1 MVELKIAA
9 HHKELRQTLTCKYRQ
24 TKEIPFDKQGKCHQ
38 VYKSYKTGKINPDSI
53 IIFCIIVFT
62 KPFIMYK
69 IYLVLL
75 NLFMVLS
82 FSLQSQTIE
91 LEEMASGFNQPVDIK
106 NAGDDRLF
114 IVEKTGQIWILTTGG
129 VKLPTP
135 FLNIVTLVNAGAN
148 ERGLLGL
155 AFHPEFETNG
165 FFYVNYTGAGGHTRI
180 SRFSRSV
187 ADPNVAD
194 PGSELILMTVNQPF
208 NNHNAGDL
216 AFGPDGYLYI
226 GMGDGGSAGDPGNR
240 SQNPQ
245 ELLGKMLRI
254 DVDSAIPYGIPADN
268 PFVGSLDTLSE
279 IWALG
284 LRNPWRISFDRLTGD
299 FWIGDVGQ
307 NAWEEIDME
316 PAGSPGGLNWGWR
329 CYEGFSPYNTGGCG
343 PQNSYDPPVH
353 VYPNNTNTGCSVTG
367 GYVYRGSSYP
377 DLYGKYI
384 YADFCSGRIWAL
396 YPGSMPGSWENIE
409 LLKGATNQYACFG
422 EDNQGELY
430 VGALSQGK
438 IYRIKSSCSLSATPS
453 ATAETCHGSCDG
465 VLILEPSSG
474 CAPYTLTLTR
484 SDGTEILFSDTIAT
498 GLCTDAYDY
507 VLMDCN
513 GCIVEG
519 SIVLDDVPPVEG
531 SLTSVPETC
540 NEACDGMLT
549 VVPLNGCAPHT
560 VLIESEGFTSTEFEN
575 LDLCSGTYSILLTD
589 CNGCEG
595 EAFVTLDDP
604 DDPFTL
610 IAIQD
615 TLYTSPF
622 YINYDWFLNGVLV
635 QSTDTYFFVATQS
648 GEWTVEGTNL
658 NNCKYLSN
666 PVTVTISSISEPGES
681 NLHVFPNPFTH
692 SINIQQ
698 EDALAQTIEFIDLFG
713 RVVIPPVQIP
723 SGKATITLPT
733 GNLAPGQ
740 YFLMQRKEDGKFYT
754 RRLVKAE

>member
-1 MVELKIAA
+1 
-9 HHKELRQTLTCKYRQ
+9 
-24 TKEIPFDKQGKCHQ
+24 
-38 VYKSYKTGKINPDSI
+38 
-53 IIFCIIVFT
+53 
-62 KPFIMYK
+62 MYK

-75 NLFMVLS
+75 ISFTLLS
-82 FSLQSQTIE
+82 LGVQSQTIV
-91 LEEMASGFNQPVDIK
+91 LEEMPANFNRPVDIK

-114 IVEKTGQIWILTTGG
+114 IVEKAGLIWIMSKDG

-135 FLNIVTLVNAGAN
+135 FLDIVSLVNSGAN

-155 AFHPEFETNG
+155 AFHPDYATNG
-165 FFYVNYTGAGGHTRI
+165 YFYVNYTGAGGHTRI
-180 SRFSRSV
+180 SRFSRSM
-187 ADPNVAD
+187 ADPNLAD

-226 GMGDGGSAGDPGNR
+226 GMGDGGSGGDPGNR

-245 ELLGKMLRI
+245 DLLGKMLRI
-254 DVDSAIPYGIPADN
+254 DVDGGMPYSIPPSN

-329 CYEGFSPYNTGGCG
+329 CYEGFAPYNTGGCG

-377 DLYGKYI
+377 DLYGKYL

-396 YPGSMPGSWENIE
+396 FPGSIPGSWDNIE
-409 LLKGATNQYACFG
+409 VLKGATNQYACLG

-430 VGALSQGK
+430 IGALNQGK
-438 IYRIKSSCSLSATPS
+438 IYRIKSSCALNIALQATP
-453 ATAETCHGSCDG
+453 ETCQSSCDG
-465 VLILEPSSG
+465 KLILQPSFG
-474 CAPYTLTLTR
+474 CAPYTLTLTG
-484 SDGTEILFSDTIAT
+484 SDGSEIVVSDTMIN
-498 GLCTDAYDY
+498 GLCADAYDY

-513 GCIVEG
+513 GCSVAG
-519 SIVLDDVPPVEG
+519 SVILDEVTPVG
-531 SLTSVPETC
+531 GNLTSSLETC
-540 NEACDGMLT
+540 NTACDGVLN
-549 VVPLNGCAPHT
+549 VVPTGGCAPYT
-560 VLIESEGFTSTEFEN
+560 VFIESMGYSSTAFEN
-575 LDLCSGTYSILLTD
+575 SDLCAGAYTILLTD
-589 CNGCEG
+589 CNGCQSESSI
-595 EAFVTLDDP
+595 TLEDP
-604 DDPFTL
+604 DNPFTL
-610 IAIQD
+610 IAIED
-615 TLYTSPF
+615 SLYAIPL
-622 YINYDWFLNGVLV
+622 YVNYDWFLNGVLV
-635 QSTDTYFFVATQS
+635 QTTDFYIFVATQS

-658 NNCKYLSN
+658 KGCKYLSN
-666 PVTVTISSISEPGES
+666 PVTVNISSVSEPIES
-681 NLHVFPNPFTH
+681 NLHVFPNPFTN

-698 EDALAQTIEFIDLFG
+698 EDASAQTIEIIDLYG

-723 SGKATITLPT
+723 SGNATITLPT

-740 YFLMQRKEDGKFYT
+740 YFLIQRQENGVFYT
-754 RRLVKAE
+754 RRLVKSE